1 MLQCRTSWNW
11 PRDPK
16 VMTLVFNFGVGERL
30 ESARCLIHCCSVLYG
45 VSKKPLYSEC
55 TIVMVQHSCCNTEI
69 CGHLRVTFGAGEN
82 GHVTEISEFWIYK
95 PLLKSSNVSLSKD
108 NSPRCNYAI
117 FATLPHVCFICSGFA
132 IFVEN
137 CSSFQLHLLL
147 RGEWTL
153 NYLACGTN
161 TLPKSLH
168 GRMMGKCACRNKI
181 HSPFS
186 KCIIQ

>member
-108 NSPRCNYAI
+108 NSPRCNYATTCEL
-117 FATLPHVCFICSGFA
+117 FKSSSPSYYCQSAPT
-132 IFVEN
+132 
-137 CSSFQLHLLL
+137 SSFDLHLLL
-147 RGEWTL
+147 RGEWSFK
-153 NYLACGTN
+153 Y
-161 TLPKSLH
+161 
-168 GRMMGKCACRNKI
+168 
-181 HSPFS
+181 
-186 KCIIQ
+186 